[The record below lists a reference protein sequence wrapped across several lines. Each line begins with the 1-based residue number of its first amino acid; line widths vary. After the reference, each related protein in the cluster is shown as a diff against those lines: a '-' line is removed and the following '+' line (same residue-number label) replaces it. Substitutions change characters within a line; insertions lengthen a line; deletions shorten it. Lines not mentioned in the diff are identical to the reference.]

1 MGPPPLTKAQLPH
14 SCSISGAPCA
24 PVRPIKLTALALLLA
39 LLPVSTARA
48 QATSASAPDNQ
59 NPIISFLEQ
68 WDERA
73 LRAQQDQP
81 NWLTPVVTSTA
92 RLKQEVRYDIT
103 WQRNPDGSTT
113 ETYGGSRGFTTI
125 PVSRVEISVNLPPY
139 IVHNEPKSRDGFGDF
154 SVLSKFRMAS
164 ANRSHGDYALT
175 MFLNITFPTGSYKN
189 GSPHPVITPTFA
201 GGKGFGNFVYQG
213 TFGADLPGAQ
223 ANILG
228 RRLIQNNA
236 LQYRGLGKIWPELE
250 VNSNFYNQGPNDGK
264 KQVSLTPGISA
275 GRFPLYKHLTLTAAA
290 GVEIAVTHFHTS
302 THQTVFSLRLPF

>member
-1 MGPPPLTKAQLPH
+1 
-14 SCSISGAPCA
+14 
-24 PVRPIKLTALALLLA
+24 VRLIALALLVS
-39 LLPVSTARA
+39 LLPAASARA
-48 QATSASAPDNQ
+48 QATSTGAPDHQ

-73 LRAQQDQP
+73 LRAQQTQP

-92 RLKQEVRYDIT
+92 RLKQEIRYDIT
-103 WQRNPDGSTT
+103 WQKNPDGSTT
-113 ETYGGSRGFTTI
+113 ENYGGSRGFTTI
-125 PVSRVEISVNLPPY
+125 PVSRIEISVNLPPY
-139 IVHNEPKSRDGFGDF
+139 IVHNEPKLHDGFGDF
-154 SVLSKFRMAS
+154 SLLTKFRVAS

-175 MFLNITFPTGSYKN
+175 VFLNISFPTGSYKN
-189 GSPHPVITPTFA
+189 GSPHPVITPTLA
-201 GGKGFGNFVYQG
+201 GGKGLGNFVYQG

-223 ANILG
+223 TNLLG

-236 LQYRGLGKIWPELE
+236 LQYRGFGKIWPQVE

-290 GVEIAVTHFHTS
+290 GIEIAVTHFHTS
-302 THQTVFSLRLPF
+302 THQTIFSVRLPF